1 MSKGVNKVILV
12 GNLGQDPD
20 LRYGP
25 TNGSAVCSVS
35 LATNDT
41 WKDRTT
47 GEKLERTEWHRLVF
61 FGRLAEISAEYLHK
75 GSQIYVEGRLR
86 SRKWKDNSGEERQQ
100 TEIVVSE
107 MQMLGHRS
115 SDHARQGDQ
124 TPRHTED
131 DERHDTRQQHGN
143 VASTSQ
149 FSPRRTDRTPS
160 QNFAGQTQTQTQTPA
175 DSLEDDDIPF

>member
-1 MSKGVNKVILV
+1 MSKGVNKVILI

-25 TNGSAVCSVS
+25 ANGSAICGVS
-35 LATNDT
+35 LATNDA

-61 FGRLAEISAEYLHK
+61 FGRLAEISAEYLRK

-107 MQMLGHRS
+107 MQMLGPRS
-115 SDHARQGDQ
+115 SDYTRQGDQ
-124 TPRHTED
+124 SPRQTENG
-131 DERHDTRQQHGN
+131 ERHDTRQQHGN
-143 VASTSQ
+143 VAPPSQ
-149 FSPRRTDRTPS
+149 FSSGKPE
-160 QNFAGQTQTQTQTPA
+160 QTPA
-175 DSLEDDDIPF
+175 ENMEDDDIPF